1 MLLFVY
7 GSLKRGYSNHHRL
20 GGRFVAA
27 AATAAKY
34 RLLDLG
40 TYPGMVRDVDGLRV
54 QGEIWDVDD
63 FESLDAFEG
72 EHYSRETVEIP
83 GVSRVQAY
91 FYVGP
96 PIPDARTGAVW
107 PFGED

>member
-40 TYPGMVRDVDGLRV
+40 QYPGMVRDADGLRV
-54 QGEIWDVDD
+54 QGEIWDVAD

-72 EHYSRETVEIP
+72 MHYARETVEIP
-83 GVSRVQAY
+83 EISGVQAY

-96 PIPDARTGAVW
+96 PVPEARSGAVW
-107 PFGED
+107 PFGEV